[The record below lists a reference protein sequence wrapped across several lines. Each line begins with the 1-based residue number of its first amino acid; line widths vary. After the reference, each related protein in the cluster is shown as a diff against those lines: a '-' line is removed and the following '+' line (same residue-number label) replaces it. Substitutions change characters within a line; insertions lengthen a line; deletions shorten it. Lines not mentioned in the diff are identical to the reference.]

1 MQFLFAV
8 MALCVF
14 LPAGKAGAEDAAKLR
29 LNGKGWY
36 QFGRIM
42 HSTDTL
48 VEDFNYQG
56 NWSHG
61 SGAQFTVTADI
72 DENWQAAMGL
82 GGFQFHNPQGSVSKT
97 ALSNLGFAPYITE
110 GRVTFTTGPRG
121 ESPWTLNLGL
131 FPYHYNPD
139 VRNLGSYLFRGPV
152 YPGILFSEFESQ
164 SIDPTIAN
172 MLGIQVRHKIGGFFT
187 HDLILRSET
196 ELPPVFD
203 FSLAYLAN
211 MNFGGV
217 FEVGG
222 GANLYRLI
230 PIQRDLTLL
239 RDRATFGITPTA
251 KPYDGDYAYIDST
264 GDTTLL
270 THQGVKVMGR
280 LSFDPKP
287 LLGTEVLGPRDL
299 KIYAEAAV
307 IGIKDYKGVY
317 PDIMQRIPVM
327 LGFNI
332 PTFRLLDEATL
343 EVEWYGAPFR
353 DDYRRLYVQTS
364 PTPVSNGNYQREST
378 PDGRL
383 VSDTTKAF
391 KDFDVTNMKKDD
403 IKWSLYLS
411 KTFMG
416 SLKMS
421 MQAANDH
428 YKPYTHVNSPAG
440 TTQRFESAFT
450 TLQDWYLMARVG
462 FVF

>member
-1 MQFLFAV
+1 MHFLFAV
-8 MALCVF
+8 MAICVLF
-14 LPAGKAGAEDAAKLR
+14 PTGKAGAEDATKLK

-48 VEDFNYQG
+48 VEEFNYQG
-56 NWSHG
+56 NWNHG
-61 SGAQFTVTADI
+61 SGAQFTVVADI
-72 DENWQAAMGL
+72 DENWQGAMGL

-110 GRVTFTTGPRG
+110 GRVTYTTGPRG
-121 ESPWTLNLGL
+121 ESPWTFNFGL
-131 FPYHYNPD
+131 FPYHYNKD
-139 VRNLGSYLFRGPV
+139 ARNLGSYLFRGPV

-164 SIDPTIAN
+164 SVDTTIAN
-172 MLGIQVRHKIGGFFT
+172 MLGIQVRHKIGDVFT
-187 HDLILRSET
+187 HDLIFRSET

-203 FSLAYLAN
+203 FSLAYLAKV
-211 MNFGGV
+211 NFGGV
-217 FEVGG
+217 LELGG
-222 GANLYRLI
+222 GAYLYRLI

-239 RDRATFGITPTA
+239 KDRATFGIVPTPT
-251 KPYDGDYAYIDST
+251 PYDGDYAYIDST
-264 GDTTLL
+264 GDTTFL

-287 LLGTEVLGPRDL
+287 LLGSDALGPNDL
-299 KIYAEAAV
+299 KLYAEAAI
-307 IGIKDYKGVY
+307 IGIKNYKGVY

-327 LGFNI
+327 VGFNI
-332 PTFRLLDEATL
+332 PTFRLLDEAAI

-364 PTPVSNGNYQREST
+364 PAPVSNGGYQREST

-391 KDFDVTNMKKDD
+391 ADFDVTKMKKDD
-403 IKWSLYLS
+403 LKWSLYLS
-411 KTFMG
+411 KSFRN
-416 SLKMS
+416 SLKVS
-421 MQAANDH
+421 VQAANDH
-428 YKPYTHVNSPAG
+428 FKPFTHVNSAAG

-450 TLQDWYLMARVG
+450 TLNDWYLMARIG
-462 FVF
+462 FFF